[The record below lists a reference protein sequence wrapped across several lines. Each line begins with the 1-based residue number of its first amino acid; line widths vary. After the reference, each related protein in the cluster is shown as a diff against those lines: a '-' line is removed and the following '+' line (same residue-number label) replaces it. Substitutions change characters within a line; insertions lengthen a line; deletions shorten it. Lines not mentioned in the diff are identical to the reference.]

1 MSKVTA
7 KYQITIPPEIRKGL
21 RIKPGM
27 EVDIAQKGEKFE
39 LIVNPVEELKKDGV
53 ENIKAGKRQTNI
65 WRKFEVR
72 FNEALCGY
80 DYFP

>member
-27 EVDIAQKGEKFE
+27 EVDIAQKGKRFE
-39 LIVNPVEELKKDGV
+39 LIVNPVEEL
-53 ENIKAGKRQTNI
+53 IKRWRGKYKNQKTTDQYMEEIRGPI
-65 WRKFEVR
+65 E
-72 FNEALCGY
+72 
-80 DYFP
+80 

>member
-27 EVDIAQKGEKFE
+27 EIDIAKKGEKFE
-39 LIVNPVEELKKDGV
+39 LIVNPVEELKKRWR
-53 ENIKAGKRQTNI
+53 GKYKN
-65 WRKFEVR
+65 RKTTDQVLEEIR
-72 FNEALCGY
+72 G
-80 DYFP
+80 PI

>member
-27 EVDIAQKGEKFE
+27 EVDIAKKGEKFE
-39 LIVNPVEELKKDGV
+39 LIFNPVEELKKRWR
-53 ENIKAGKRQTNI
+53 GKYKG
-65 WRKFEVR
+65 RKTADQYLEEIR
-72 FNEALCGY
+72 G
-80 DYFP
+80 PI